1 MNTAVVLAVVA
12 AFFTATSSVCQRLG
26 AKDEPVGRFGPGLV
40 LRLVRR
46 PIWLAGI
53 GSMILGFVFQFV
65 ALHFGDLA
73 LVQPI
78 LSSELLWVLAYM
90 GVIGTIKV
98 RRRDWLAASFMAVG
112 LGIFLFVASPHGGH
126 LHASGVK
133 WWFAGVSSLGLAVI
147 VATVAYIPHRGRPP
161 SPSRRAAALGVATGI
176 SWGFTAALI
185 KELSSHTGGGV
196 SGILGT
202 WSTYAIVVIGALSV
216 VLSSHALQAGPIAA
230 SQPGFTIV
238 DPLIASLLGVF
249 IFGEHIDL
257 GLEHLVPE
265 AVAMALLVIGVLWL
279 SGSQLVHG
287 SDAPAGK
294 DGQAEPGEDLDL
306 DKARREFSPRSH

>member
-1 MNTAVVLAVVA
+1 MNTAVVLAVIA

-26 AKDEPVGRFGPGLV
+26 AKDEPVGRFGPGLI

-53 GSMILGFVFQFV
+53 GSMILGFVFQFI

-78 LSSELLWVLAYM
+78 LSSELLFVLGYM
-90 GVIGTIKV
+90 GLIGTIRV
-98 RRRDWLAASFMAVG
+98 RRRDWVAASFMAVG
-112 LGIFLFVASPHGGH
+112 LGIFLFVASPHGGR
-126 LHASGVK
+126 LHPSAVT
-133 WWFAGVSSLGLAVI
+133 WWFAGISCLGLAVI
-147 VATVAYIPHRGRPP
+147 VAMVAYIPHRGRPP
-161 SPSRRAAALGVATGI
+161 SPSRRAASLGVATGI

-185 KELSSHTGGGV
+185 KELSSHTSGGV
-196 SGILGT
+196 GGILGT
-202 WSTYAIVVIGALSV
+202 WSTYAIVVIGTLSV
-216 VLSSHALQAGPIAA
+216 LLSTHALQAGPIAA

-257 GLEHLVPE
+257 GLAHLVPE
-265 AVAMALLVIGVLWL
+265 AVAIFLLVVGVVWL

-287 SDAPAGK
+287 SDQPATGK
-294 DGQAEPGEDLDL
+294 EHQETGEDLDINR
-306 DKARREFSPRSH
+306 ARREFSPRTR